1 MTASGARSEAK
12 ASEGLKIGAVFPT
25 CEIGNDPAA
34 IRDFA
39 QTAEGLGYSH
49 LVVYDHVLGAVH
61 QGREPTLTGP
71 YTERDPF
78 HEPFVLYGFLAA
90 VTKQLELAT
99 GVIVLPQR
107 QTALVAKQ
115 AAEVAVLS
123 GGRLRLG
130 VGTGWNWV
138 EYEALNE
145 SFATRGERLDEQ
157 VELLRLLFRGEPID
171 FEGRSHRVDR
181 AGILP
186 APPAP
191 IPIWFGGFTP
201 VAIRRAA
208 RLGDGFLFGA
218 ASRPMQALCEALRRE
233 LEAAGRAGA
242 PFGIESVIHYAE
254 GPERWRAAA
263 EAWKALGATHFSM
276 RAMDTGAAVIGGKTA
291 GFTTARQHIEAL
303 EPFLRAVRDV

>member
-1 MTASGARSEAK
+1 M
-12 ASEGLKIGAVFPT
+12 KIGAVFPT

-61 QGREPTLTGP
+61 QGREPKLTGP

-90 VTKQLELAT
+90 VTERIELAT
-99 GVIVLPQR
+99 GVIILPQR

-123 GGRLRLG
+123 RGRLRLG

-145 SFATRGERLDEQ
+145 SFATRGKRLDEQ
-157 VELLRLLFRGEPID
+157 VALLRQLFRGEPVD
-171 FEGRSHRVDR
+171 FEGRFHRVDR

-186 APPAP
+186 APPGP

-201 VAIRRAA
+201 PAVRRAA
-208 RLGDGFLFGA
+208 RIGDGFLFGA
-218 ASRPMQALCEALRRE
+218 ASRPMRALCDALRKE
-233 LEAAGRAGA
+233 LDAAGRAGA

-254 GPERWRAAA
+254 GPERWREAAA
-263 EAWKALGATHFSM
+263 AWRALGATHFSM
-276 RAMDTGAAVIGGKTA
+276 RAMDTGAALMGEKTA
-291 GFTTARQHIEAL
+291 GFTTPRQHIAAL
-303 EPFLRAVRDV
+303 ETFFRAVQGA

>member
-1 MTASGARSEAK
+1 M
-12 ASEGLKIGAVFPT
+12 KIGAVFPT

-61 QGREPTLTGP
+61 QGRDPKLTGP

-78 HEPFVLYGFLAA
+78 HEPFVLFGYLAGL
-90 VTKQLELAT
+90 TKTIELAT
-99 GVIVLPQR
+99 GVIILPQR

-115 AAEVAVLS
+115 AAEVALLS
-123 GGRLRLG
+123 HGRLRLG

-145 SFATRGERLDEQ
+145 SFATRGKRLDEQ
-157 VELLRLLFRGEPID
+157 VELLRQLFGGEPID
-171 FEGRSHRVDR
+171 FEGRYHRVDR

-201 VAIRRAA
+201 VAIKRAA
-208 RLGDGFLFGA
+208 RIGDGFLFGA
-218 ASRPMQALCEALRRE
+218 ASSPMQALARALRQA
-233 LEAAGRAGA
+233 LDAAGRAAA
-242 PFGIESVIHYAE
+242 PFGIESVIGYAD
-254 GPERWRAAA
+254 GPERWRSAA
-263 EAWKALGATHFSM
+263 ETWKALGASHFSM
-276 RAMDTGAAVIGGKTA
+276 RAMDTGAALMGEKTA
-291 GFTTARQHIEAL
+291 GFTTPRQHIDAL
-303 EPFLRAVRDV
+303 EPFIRTVRDV

>member
-1 MTASGARSEAK
+1 MK
-12 ASEGLKIGAVFPT
+12 LGAVFPT

-39 QTAEGLGYSH
+39 QTAEALGYSH
-49 LVVYDHVLGAVH
+49 LVCYDHVLGAVH
-61 QGREPTLTGP
+61 GGREPKLTGP
-71 YTERDPF
+71 YTERDAF
-78 HEPFVLYGFLAA
+78 HEPFVLFGFLAA
-90 VTKQLELAT
+90 VTKRIELAT
-99 GVIVLPQR
+99 GVIILPQR

-145 SFATRGERLDEQ
+145 SFGTRGKRLDEQ
-157 VELLRLLFRGEPID
+157 VEVLRQLLRGEPID
-171 FEGRSHRVDR
+171 FDGRYHRIDR

-186 APPAP
+186 APPGP

-201 VAIRRAA
+201 AAIGRAA
-208 RLGDGFLFGA
+208 RIGDGFLFGA
-218 ASRPMQALCEALRRE
+218 ASSPMQALCRQLKDALG
-233 LEAAGRAGA
+233 AAGRAQA
-242 PFGIESVIHYAE
+242 PFGIESIVHYAE
-254 GPERWRAAA
+254 GPERWRKAA

-276 RAMDTGAAVIGGKTA
+276 RAMDTGAALMGEKRA
-291 GFTTARQHIEAL
+291 GFTTPREHIEAL
-303 EPFLRAVRDV
+303 APFIEAVRDT

>member
-1 MTASGARSEAK
+1 MTTR
-12 ASEGLKIGAVFPT
+12 
-25 CEIGNDPAA
+25 
-34 IRDFA
+34 
-39 QTAEGLGYSH
+39 
-49 LVVYDHVLGAVH
+49 
-61 QGREPTLTGP
+61 
-71 YTERDPF
+71 
-78 HEPFVLYGFLAA
+78 
-90 VTKQLELAT
+90 LELAT
-99 GVIVLPQR
+99 GVIILPQR

-145 SFATRGERLDEQ
+145 SFGTRGKRMNEQ
-157 VELLRLLFRGEPID
+157 VEVLRQLCRGEPID
-171 FEGRSHRVDR
+171 FEGKYHRVDR

-201 VAIRRAA
+201 AAIRRAA

-218 ASRPMQALCEALRRE
+218 ASRPMQALCQSLRQE
-233 LEAAGRAGA
+233 LEAAGRARA
-242 PFGIESVIHYAE
+242 PFGIESVIHYGE

-276 RAMDTGAAVIGGKTA
+276 RAMDTGAALMGEKTA
-291 GFTTARQHIEAL
+291 GFTTPRQHIEAL
-303 EPFLRAVRDV
+303 EPFIRAVRDV

>member
-1 MTASGARSEAK
+1 M
-12 ASEGLKIGAVFPT
+12 KIGAVFPT
-25 CEIGNDPAA
+25 CEIGNDPGA

-61 QGREPTLTGP
+61 HGREPKLGGP

-90 VTKQLELAT
+90 VTERIELAT
-99 GVIVLPQR
+99 GVIILPQR

-123 GGRLRLG
+123 RGRLRLG

-145 SFATRGERLDEQ
+145 SFATRGKRLDEQ
-157 VELLRLLFRGEPID
+157 VELLRLLWRGEPID
-171 FEGRSHRVDR
+171 FEGRYHRVDR
-181 AGILP
+181 AGLLP
-186 APPAP
+186 APPGP

-201 VAIRRAA
+201 AAIRRAA

-218 ASRPMQALCEALRRE
+218 ATRPMQDLCRALRAE
-233 LEAAGRAGA
+233 LVAAGRADA
-242 PFGIESVIHYAE
+242 PFGVESVIHYAE
-254 GPERWRAAA
+254 GPERWPAAA
-263 EAWKALGATHFSM
+263 AAWKALGATHFSM
-276 RAMDTGAAVIGGKTA
+276 RAMDTGVALMGEKPA
-291 GFTTARQHIEAL
+291 GFTTPRQHIEAL
-303 EPFLRAVRDV
+303 EPFIRAVRDV

>member
-1 MTASGARSEAK
+1 MK
-12 ASEGLKIGAVFPT
+12 LGAVFPT
-25 CEIGNDPAA
+25 TEIGNDPAA

-39 QTAEGLGYSH
+39 QAAEGLGYSH
-49 LVVYDHVLGAVH
+49 LVVYDHVLGAEH
-61 QGREPTLTGP
+61 EGREPKLAGP

-78 HEPFVLYGFLAA
+78 HEPFVLYGYLAGL
-90 VTKQLELAT
+90 TKTLELAT
-99 GVIVLPQR
+99 GVIILPQR

-145 SFATRGERLDEQ
+145 SFGTRGKRLDEQ
-157 VELLRLLFRGEPID
+157 VELLRQLWSGKPID
-171 FEGRSHRVDR
+171 FEGRYHRVDR

-186 APPAP
+186 APPTP

-201 VAIRRAA
+201 AAITRAA
-208 RLGDGFLFGA
+208 RIGDGFLFGA
-218 ASRPMQALCEALRRE
+218 ASRPMQKLCEALQQS
-233 LEAAGRAGA
+233 LDAAGRPRTG
-242 PFGIESVIHYAE
+242 FGIEAVVSYFD
-254 GPERWRAAA
+254 GPERWRSTA
-263 EAWKALGATHFSM
+263 EAWKKLGATHLSM
-276 RAMDTGAAVIGGKTA
+276 RAMNTGAALMGEQSP

-303 EPFLRAVRDV
+303 EPFIRAVRDV

>member
-1 MTASGARSEAK
+1 M
-12 ASEGLKIGAVFPT
+12 KIGAVFPT

-49 LVVYDHVLGAVH
+49 LVVYDHVLGADH
-61 QGREPTLTGP
+61 AGREPKLTGP
-71 YTERDPF
+71 YTERDAF
-78 HEPFVLYGFLAA
+78 HEPFVLFGFLAA
-90 VTKQLELAT
+90 VTERIELAT
-99 GVIVLPQR
+99 GVVVLPQR

-145 SFATRGERLDEQ
+145 SFATRGRRLDEQ
-157 VELLRLLFRGEPID
+157 VEVLRQLFRGEPID
-171 FEGRSHRVDR
+171 FEGRYHRIDR

-186 APPAP
+186 APPGP

-201 VAIRRAA
+201 AAIARAA
-208 RLGDGFLFGA
+208 RCGDGFLFGA
-218 ASRPMQALCEALRRE
+218 ASSPMQALCRSLHEAL
-233 LEAAGRAGA
+233 ADAGRAGA
-242 PFGIESVIHYAE
+242 SFGVESIIHYAE
-254 GPERWRAAA
+254 GPARWREAA
-263 EAWKALGATHFSM
+263 EAWRGLGATHFSM
-276 RAMDTGAAVIGGKTA
+276 RAMDTGAALMGEKTA
-291 GFTTARQHIEAL
+291 GFTTPRQHIEAL
-303 EPFLRAVRDV
+303 EPFIRIVREA

>member
-1 MTASGARSEAK
+1 MK
-12 ASEGLKIGAVFPT
+12 LGAVFPT

-49 LVVYDHVLGAVH
+49 LIVYDHVLGAVH
-61 QGREPTLTGP
+61 QGREPKLTGP

-78 HEPFVLYGFLAA
+78 HEPFVLYGYLAGL
-90 VTKQLELAT
+90 TTTLELAT
-99 GVIVLPQR
+99 GVIILPQR

-145 SFATRGERLDEQ
+145 SFGTRGKRLDEQ
-157 VELLRLLFRGEPID
+157 VEVLRQLFRGEPID
-171 FEGRSHRVDR
+171 FEGRYHRIDR

-186 APPAP
+186 APPSE

-201 VAIRRAA
+201 AAINRAA
-208 RLGDGFLFGA
+208 RIGDGFLFGA
-218 ASRPMQALCEALRRE
+218 ASRPMQALCQSLHQALA
-233 LEAAGRAGA
+233 AAGRAGA
-242 PFGIESVIHYAE
+242 PFGIESVIGYAD
-254 GPERWRAAA
+254 GPERWCSAAA
-263 EAWKALGATHFSM
+263 AWQALGATHFSM
-276 RAMDTGAAVIGGKTA
+276 RTMDAGAL
-291 GFTTARQHIEAL
+291 TTPGEHIAAL
-303 EPFLRAVRDV
+303 EPFIRAVGDMRA

>member
-12 ASEGLKIGAVFPT
+12 PSEGLKIGAVFPT

-71 YTERDPF
+71 Y
-78 HEPFVLYGFLAA
+78 
-90 VTKQLELAT
+90 KQLELAT

-171 FEGRSHRVDR
+171 FEGRYHRVDR

-276 RAMDTGAAVIGGKTA
+276 RAMDTGAAVIGEKTA

>member
-1 MTASGARSEAK
+1 M
-12 ASEGLKIGAVFPT
+12 KIGAVFPT
-25 CEIGNDPAA
+25 CEIGNDPGA

-61 QGREPTLTGP
+61 QGREPKLGGP

-90 VTKQLELAT
+90 LTERIELAT
-99 GVIVLPQR
+99 GVIILPQR

-123 GGRLRLG
+123 RGRLRLG

-145 SFATRGERLDEQ
+145 SFATRGKRLDEQ
-157 VELLRLLFRGEPID
+157 VELLRQLWRGEPID
-171 FEGRSHRVDR
+171 FEGRYHRVDR

-186 APPAP
+186 APPGP

-201 VAIRRAA
+201 AAIRRAA
-208 RLGDGFLFGA
+208 RIGDGFLFGA
-218 ASRPMQALCEALRRE
+218 ATRPMQELCRALGAE
-233 LEAAGRAGA
+233 LERAGRAKA
-242 PFGIESVIHYAE
+242 TFGVESVIHYAE

-263 EAWKALGATHFSM
+263 AAWKALGATHFSM
-276 RAMDTGAAVIGGKTA
+276 RAMDTGVALMGEKPA
-291 GFTTARQHIEAL
+291 GFTTPRQHIDAL
-303 EPFLRAVRDV
+303 EPFIRAVQDV